1 MQAWARFALQWFS
14 FVCET
19 NHEDFDTLYEHVHF
33 ALHQLKELLEL
44 HRCKHC
50 ANGFEHFTN
59 SFTNLIDD

>member
-33 ALHQLKELLEL
+33 ALHQLKEPNCPYCISL
-44 HRCKHC
+44 HVQ
-50 ANGFEHFTN
+50 
-59 SFTNLIDD
+59 